1 MTFFFVCS
9 VTVTHHYT
17 YRNTAIL
24 QDHSHSPKT
33 KQKNSHDFKRITHMG
48 GFKFNELSDDARTC
62 CAYTRSNSLQEQEDT
77 AVYAVNEAA
86 WRSLAAKGVGA
97 TGQTSQKRKKNSNVP
112 MPWPATVRS
121 GPSVHVGA
129 IPAPGFP
136 ASITGEAP
144 PSLCRGKQGAS
155 ASSVT
160 AGAESCC
167 CLRFQRSEGKAKPH

>member
-97 TGQTSQKRKKNSNVP
+97 TGQTSQKRKKKLQRADAMACHRPIGAVRTRGSHP
-112 MPWPATVRS
+112 CPW
-121 GPSVHVGA
+121 
-129 IPAPGFP
+129 IPRIHHWGSAPV
-136 ASITGEAP
+136 ALS
-144 PSLCRGKQGAS
+144 
-155 ASSVT
+155 
-160 AGAESCC
+160 
-167 CLRFQRSEGKAKPH
+167 GKARRLRLVRHCRCRILLLPALPAK